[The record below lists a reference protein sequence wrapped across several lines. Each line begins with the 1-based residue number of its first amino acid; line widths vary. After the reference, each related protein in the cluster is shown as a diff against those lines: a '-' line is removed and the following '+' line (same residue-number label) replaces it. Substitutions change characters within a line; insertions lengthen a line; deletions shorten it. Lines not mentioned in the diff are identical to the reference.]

1 MTTSSTNRTN
11 QDLHE
16 SLGRFAANAARI
28 AAMETLGSITPEQ
41 AARQIGQ
48 LYFELSTAAAR
59 FGSR

>member
-1 MTTSSTNRTN
+1 MTASNTSRMSQN
-11 QDLHE
+11 LHE
-16 SLGRFAANAARI
+16 SLGRFAADAARI
-28 AAMETLGSITPEQ
+28 TAMETRGSITPEQ